1 VTVGRL
7 LLSTF
12 TSALRHWP
20 LWLLQF
26 LGNAPIIV
34 ISGLWVLI
42 GDAHIWQLV
51 LSFLIAMLII
61 AGALVLHGGTMNYY
75 VDLLEERSESLEPAL
90 RRAFKHL
97 LPLAIWAAVFFCV
110 LYLGVS
116 RLDGYRYS
124 FPGYLRSEFP
134 AWLRRLMS
142 EQTMDN
148 LYAGFVAFVRW
159 VVTPGLL
166 LPFGLSSAQFGFRG
180 LVAFRDWARTLRNL
194 AYWLVLVIASL
205 MGVYVVHKILG
216 WTLNEETATLGEEKI
231 WLGFR
236 MLVAYLLALYSWLIV
251 CFMLA
256 QGPHRP
262 DPAAAQKA
270 AA

>member
-26 LGNAPIIV
+26 LGNAAIV
-34 ISGLWVLI
+34 VIAVLSLQI

-51 LSFLIAMLII
+51 LTFLIAVLII
-61 AGALVLHGGTMNYY
+61 GGALVLHGGTMNYY
-75 VDLLEERSESLEPAL
+75 ADLLEERSARLEPTL

-110 LYLGVS
+110 LHYGVS
-116 RLDGYRYS
+116 RLDGYGYS

-134 AWLRRLMS
+134 AWLRRLIS
-142 EQTMDN
+142 EQGMDN
-148 LYAGFVAFVRW
+148 LYTGFVAFVRW
-159 VVTPGLL
+159 VVVPGLL
-166 LPFGLSSAQFGFRG
+166 LPFGLSSARFGFRG
-180 LVAFRDWARTLRNL
+180 LVTFRNWTRTLRSL

-205 MGVYVVHKILG
+205 IGVYLVQKILG

-231 WLGFR
+231 WLGLR
-236 MLVAYLLALYSWLIV
+236 ILVAYLLALYGWLMV
-251 CFMLA
+251 CFILA
-256 QGPHRP
+256 QARHRP